1 MVSWDRSMATPERP
15 RCRWFYS
22 HVSLPKYLRLDYL
35 TQKATFCDMS
45 TMTMRVDRQNVK
57 AAKKILAGM
66 GLTPRTAIDAF
77 LAKVVSQKAIPFPLA
92 MPDSEYA
99 KVEYNMT
106 PADLTVFD
114 RRMDLMVA
122 AEKKSGTI
130 KSVTSIASR
139 CE

>member
-1 MVSWDRSMATPERP
+1 
-15 RCRWFYS
+15 
-22 HVSLPKYLRLDYL
+22 
-35 TQKATFCDMS
+35 
-45 TMTMRVDRQNVK
+45 
-57 AAKKILAGM
+57 
-66 GLTPRTAIDAF
+66 
-77 LAKVVSQKAIPFPLA
+77 

-130 KSVTSIASR
+130 KSVTSIASLR
-139 CE
+139 E